1 MWVRFPL
8 PALKMEETPNYQLVM
23 KAFLLKPIAKQLV
36 IILSVAL
43 SLNAMGQAANNCADI
58 CNDVK
63 TAVEKDPSKVLMILE
78 DALVINEGCAGEI
91 VKVAITASKAD
102 EALAGQIVQ
111 TGVTVAPKM
120 EVAIN
125 ESATALFPG
134 LKAVTVAAERPIAVS
149 GKNPIFEKNP
159 GKNPVLDSPEP
170 KTLDSPE
177 PLVSMGPVRGVFLTP
192 PVSGPLPP
200 RTTTNPVSPSS
211 SIP

>member
-1 MWVRFPL
+1 MG
-8 PALKMEETPNYQLVM
+8 ETPNKQLVM
-23 KAFLLKPIAKQLV
+23 KAFLLIPNSKKLV
-36 IILSVAL
+36 IILSVAF
-43 SLNAMGQAANNCADI
+43 SLNAMAQSANNCADI

-78 DALVINEGCAGEI
+78 DALVINEGCAGDI
-91 VKVAITASKAD
+91 VKIAITASKAD
-102 EALAGQIVQ
+102 ETLAGQIAQ
-111 TGVTVAPKM
+111 TGVSVAPKM

-125 ESATALFPG
+125 EAATSLFPG

-149 GKNPIFEKNP
+149 GKNPVFEKNP

-177 PLVSMGPVRGVFLTP
+177 PSISMGPVRGVFLMP

-200 RTTTNPVSPSS
+200 RTTTNPVSPSNA
-211 SIP
+211 IP